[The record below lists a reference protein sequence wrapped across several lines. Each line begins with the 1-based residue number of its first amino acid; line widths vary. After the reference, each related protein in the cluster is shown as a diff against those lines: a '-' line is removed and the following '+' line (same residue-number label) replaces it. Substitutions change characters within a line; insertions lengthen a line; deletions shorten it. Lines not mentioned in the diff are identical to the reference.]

1 MSDCNTIV
9 SFTWREVKR
18 LPLSILVIERRDGY
32 ITRMAAVSPSPLID
46 AFGRRISYVRL
57 SVTDRC
63 DLRCTYCMSEHQTF
77 LPRKDLLTWE
87 EMLRLSRFLV
97 ERGVER
103 LRITGGEPLVRKGVL
118 DFLKALGAEVHAG
131 RLKELTLTTNGTLLK
146 GAVPALVE
154 AGIRRINV
162 SCDTLKP
169 DAYRRI
175 TRGGDLSKV
184 LDGIEAA
191 QGAGLKVKLNVVALQ
206 QDNRDELPDI
216 IAFAHARGISVS
228 LIETMPLDGVGGD
241 EIAGREAQFVSLKD
255 VLSDLQSFWQ
265 VVPATETT
273 GGPARYYRVAET
285 GGVLGLITPLS
296 HNFCDTCNRV
306 RVTCTGQL
314 YMCLGQ
320 DDQVDLREPLRTDA
334 TDAGL
339 ADALDRALAL
349 KPRRHDFF
357 IASEALPGRD
367 GQPIHRPK
375 RTMSLTGG

>member
-1 MSDCNTIV
+1 MTST
-9 SFTWREVKR
+9 
-18 LPLSILVIERRDGY
+18 
-32 ITRMAAVSPSPLID
+32 APLID

-63 DLRCTYCMSEHQTF
+63 DLRCTYCMSAHQTF

-87 EMLRLSRFLV
+87 EMERLSRFLIA
-97 ERGVER
+97 RGVDK

-118 DFLKALGAEVHAG
+118 DFLRRIGEEVHAG

-154 AGIRRINV
+154 AGIKRINV

-175 TRGGDLSKV
+175 TRGGDLAKV

-191 QGAGLKVKLNVVALQ
+191 QGSGIRIKLNVVALA
-206 QDNRDELPDI
+206 QDNRAELPDI
-216 IAFAHARGISVS
+216 IAFAHARGIDVS
-228 LIETMPLDGVGGD
+228 LIETMPMGE
-241 EIAGREAQFVSLKD
+241 EIDREAQFVSLAD
-255 VLSDLQSFWQ
+255 VLSELQSFWR
-265 VVPATETT
+265 VTPVNDTT
-273 GGPARYYRVAET
+273 AGPARYYRIDET
-285 GGVLGLITPLS
+285 GGRLGLITPLS

-306 RVTCTGQL
+306 RVTCTGRL

-320 DDQVDLREPLRTDA
+320 DDHVDLRAALREDA

-339 ADALDRALAL
+339 ETALAQAL
-349 KPRRHDFF
+349 VQKPRRHDFV
-357 IASEALPGRD
+357 IASSSLLAQDTPGY
-367 GQPIHRPK
+367 RPA

>member
-1 MSDCNTIV
+1 M
-9 SFTWREVKR
+9 
-18 LPLSILVIERRDGY
+18 IERGGGY
-32 ITRMAAVSPSPLID
+32 ITRMAAVSPSPLVD

-87 EMLRLSRFLV
+87 EMLRLSRFLIG
-97 ERGVER
+97 RGVDR

-118 DFLKALGAEVHAG
+118 DFLRELGTEVHAG
-131 RLKELTLTTNGTLLK
+131 RLNELTLTTNGTLLK
-146 GAVPALVE
+146 DAVPALAE

-169 DAYRRI
+169 DVYRRV

-191 QGAGLKVKLNVVALQ
+191 QAAGIKVKLNVVALQ
-206 QDNRDELPDI
+206 QDNRAELHDI
-216 IAFAHARGISVS
+216 ITFAHKRGIGVS
-228 LIETMPLDGVGGD
+228 LIETMPLGD

-255 VLSDLQSFWQ
+255 VLGDLQSFWQ
-265 VVPATETT
+265 VVPAAETT

-285 GGVLGLITPLS
+285 GGLLGLITPLS

-306 RVTCTGQL
+306 RITCTGRL

-320 DDQVDLREPLRTDA
+320 DDQVDLREPLRADA

-339 ADALDRALAL
+339 SAALDTALAL

-357 IASEALPGRD
+357 IASDALPEHD
-367 GQPIHRPK
+367 GQRIHRPA